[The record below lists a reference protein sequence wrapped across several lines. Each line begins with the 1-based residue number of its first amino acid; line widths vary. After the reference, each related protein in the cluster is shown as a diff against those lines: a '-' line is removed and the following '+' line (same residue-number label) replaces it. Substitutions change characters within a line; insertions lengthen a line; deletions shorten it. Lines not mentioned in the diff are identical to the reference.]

1 MLTIS
6 PSKMHFSSYLAS
18 LIDIM
23 PEIKLIPVRK
33 LTNSFAS
40 VVFSFR
46 LHFEHDAFSSVFEKN
61 FFKRKLDCKMMK
73 H

>member
-1 MLTIS
+1 
-6 PSKMHFSSYLAS
+6 MHFSSYLAS

-33 LTNSFAS
+33 LTNSFVS

-46 LHFEHDAFSSVFEKN
+46 LHFEHDAFSSVFEKI
-61 FFKRKLDCKMMK
+61 FFQEEIGLQNDETLDT
-73 H
+73 